1 MRRQSLLLILLA
13 AITGAFAAN
22 GPSLRG
28 LSLVS
33 SRVIWASGTHG
44 TYLKT
49 VDGGQHWTTA
59 TIPGAE
65 RLDLRD
71 IKAFSASTAYALAI
85 ASEGGIF
92 KTTDGGAHWDEQN
105 RGTGKDFFLDCLAF
119 WNANHGLALGD
130 PSDGKFLLLRT
141 SDGGKHWLPA
151 DSLPP
156 ALPGEGAFAASG
168 TTMVAARGGKLA
180 WFGTGG
186 PSGAR
191 VFSTDDSGRTWHVVT
206 TPMSGT
212 TAGAGIF
219 SLAFRDDRHGVA
231 VGGDYTK
238 PQTVA
243 RTAAWTDD
251 GGANWQLS
259 TVPPSGYRSGVA
271 WVGGDTY
278 VAVGTNGEDRS
289 DSGGRTWQRT
299 GEVGF
304 NSVAAVP
311 GAPSKR
317 VIWAAGANGRLALAH

>member
-1 MRRQSLLLILLA
+1 MLM
-13 AITGAFAAN
+13 AIVIAAFAAP

-28 LSLVS
+28 LSVVS
-33 SRVIWASGTHG
+33 KMIIWASGTHG
-44 TYLKT
+44 TYMRTL
-49 VDGGQHWTTA
+49 DGGAHWTSA
-59 TIPGAE
+59 TLPGAE
-65 RLDLRD
+65 RLDFRD

-85 ASEGGIF
+85 ASGGGIF
-92 KTTDGGAHWDEQN
+92 NTTDSGAHWDEQYH
-105 RGTGKDFFLDCLAF
+105 GTSKDFFLDCLAF
-119 WNANHGLALGD
+119 WDANHGLALGD
-130 PSDGKFLLLRT
+130 PNDGKFLLLRT
-141 SDGGKHWLPA
+141 TDGGKHWTAA

-168 TTMVAARGGKLA
+168 TTMVTARGGKLA

-191 VFSTDDSGRTWHVVT
+191 VFSTSDSGRTWRAVT

-238 PQTVA
+238 PQSTD

-259 TVPPSGYRSGVA
+259 APPPSGYRSGVA
-271 WVGGDTY
+271 WVGGDSY

-299 GEVGF
+299 GEAGF
-304 NSVAAVP
+304 NSVAALP
-311 GAPSKR
+311 GAPAKR
-317 VIWAAGANGRLALAH
+317 VIWAAGADGRLALAH